1 MRMGDSAERL
11 QWVSKPGTG
20 SVNKIFDYRQKA
32 AECRALAPVVRRE
45 DARES
50 LLAMARSWERMA
62 EARAEAL
69 EPDLELAGAEA

>member
-1 MRMGDSAERL
+1 M
-11 QWVSKPGTG
+11 
-20 SVNKIFDYRQKA
+20 NKIFDYRQKA

-62 EARAEAL
+62 ETRAEAL
-69 EPDLELAGAEA
+69 ELELAGAEA